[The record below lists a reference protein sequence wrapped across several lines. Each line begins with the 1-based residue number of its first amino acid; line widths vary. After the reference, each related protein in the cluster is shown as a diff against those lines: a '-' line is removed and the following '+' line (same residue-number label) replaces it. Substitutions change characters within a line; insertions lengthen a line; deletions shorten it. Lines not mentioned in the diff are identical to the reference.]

1 MIQSK
6 VKSVM
11 NEKGETILGLV
22 EKTRLAQRTINRAR
36 GEMISRCTLDTLA
49 SIAGALGCRVKDLFE
64 EG

>member
-49 SIAGALGCRVKDLFE
+49 TIAGALGVKVKDLFE
-64 EG
+64 EE